1 MRRTVADMV
10 AEYNL
15 LRAKSKLIKS
25 EMDKLA
31 KDIKAYLTSNVT
43 PDSKGNYYEENDS
56 FVYGNQAK
64 KSVKLNED
72 RAKVFFQE
80 RNLLEEVS
88 EVKVVLNEDKISKAL
103 EEGKITQ
110 EELEALVDIKVTY
123 SIDIKEKEKQEEEVY
138 EIPIASSVKPV
149 KKKLPTRRL

>member
-10 AEYNL
+10 ADYNL

-31 KDIKAYLTSNVT
+31 KDIKEYLTKNVT
-43 PDSKGNYYEENDS
+43 PDSKGSYYEENDS

-64 KSVKLNED
+64 KSVKLNEE

-110 EELEALVDIKVTY
+110 EELESLVDIKVTY
-123 SIDIKEKEKQEEEVY
+123 SIDIKEKEKQSEEVY
-138 EIPIASSVKPV
+138 EIPVASSTKP
-149 KKKLPTRRL
+149 KRKLPTRRL